1 MTGRAVILK
10 SREEAEI
17 IRANGEILGK
27 AHAEVAKAIAEGVKT
42 KVLDKIAEEFILD
55 HKAKPS
61 FKNYNGFPYSLCI
74 SVNEVVVHGFP
85 GNRELKSGDVISIDG
100 GVYKNGFHADS
111 AYTYLVGEV
120 DEETKT
126 MVQET
131 KRSLFE
137 GISAVRPGNRIGD
150 LSYAIQSYTE
160 TRGYGVVRELV
171 GHGVGKNLHE
181 APEVPNYGRRGQG
194 TKMQAGM
201 VLAIE
206 PMITQGKRFVVQ
218 EADGWTIRTEDRLP
232 AAHFE
237 HTVWVTENGYDIL
250 TTFAYIEEVLK
261 NRNLEVL

>member
-1 MTGRAVILK
+1 MTGRTVILK
-10 SREEAEI
+10 SKEEAEI
-17 IRANGEILGK
+17 IRANGDILGR
-27 AHAEVAKAIAEGVKT
+27 AHAEVAKAIKAGVKT
-42 KVLDKIAEEFILD
+42 KVLDEIAEQFILD
-55 HKAKPS
+55 HQAKPS

-85 GNRELKSGDVISIDG
+85 GKRELKEGDVISIDG
-100 GVYKNGFHADS
+100 GVYKDGFHADS

-120 DEETKT
+120 DLKTKT

-131 KRSLFE
+131 KRSLYE
-137 GISAVRPGNRIGD
+137 GIGVVRAGNRIGD
-150 LSYAIQSYTE
+150 LGFAIQHYTE
-160 TRGYGVVRELV
+160 SRGYGVVRELV
-171 GHGVGKNLHE
+171 GHGVGKHLHE
-181 APEVPNYGRRGQG
+181 APEVPNYGKRGQG

-218 EADGWTIRTEDRLP
+218 EEDGWTIRTEDRLP

-237 HTVWVTENGYDIL
+237 HTVWVTEKGCEIL
-250 TTFAYIEEVLK
+250 TTFAYIEEVLR

>member
-17 IRANGEILGK
+17 IRANGEILGM
-27 AHAEVAKAIAEGVKT
+27 AHAEVAKLIAPGVKT
-42 KVLDKIAEEFILD
+42 KMLDRIAEEFILD

-85 GNRELKSGDVISIDG
+85 GDRELKDGDVISVDG

-120 DEETKT
+120 KEETKT
-126 MVQET
+126 MVKET
-131 KRSLFE
+131 KQSLFE
-137 GISAVRPGNRIGD
+137 GIATVRAGNRIGD
-150 LSYAIQSYTE
+150 LSYAIQHYTE
-160 TRGYGVVRELV
+160 SRGYGVVRELV

-181 APEVPNYGRRGQG
+181 APEVANYGKRGQG

-206 PMITQGKRFVVQ
+206 PMITQGKRYVVQ

-237 HTVWVTENGYDIL
+237 HTVWVTESGCEIL
-250 TTFAYIEEVLK
+250 TTFAHIEDVLK
-261 NRNLEVL
+261 SRNLEVL